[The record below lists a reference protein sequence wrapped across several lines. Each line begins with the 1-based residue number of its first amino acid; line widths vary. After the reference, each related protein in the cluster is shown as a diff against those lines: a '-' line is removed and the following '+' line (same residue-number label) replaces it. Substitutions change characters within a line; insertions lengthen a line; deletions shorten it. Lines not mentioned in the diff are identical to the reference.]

1 MYEAANALRR
11 NVALFCRRIT
21 TFLEMHSDSTL
32 VRVIM
37 DESAVSSLRAVL
49 NIELSC
55 SFDVD
60 NKSSLNMPIFF
71 FANATIIAMWIFGD
85 LKREAYNASNS

>member
-11 NVALFCRRIT
+11 NVALFCRRIA

-37 DESAVSSLRAVL
+37 DESAVKLFTLRA
-49 NIELSC
+49 
-55 SFDVD
+55 
-60 NKSSLNMPIFF
+60 
-71 FANATIIAMWIFGD
+71 A
-85 LKREAYNASNS
+85 